1 MEGTVFCSQ
10 CPTIF
15 QHKLRHSRW
24 GDLYWIVLLDN
35 EREGTMD
42 FTSWGYVDVMLPFMD
57 LLSMLFHICVLC
69 YKFEVC
75 FNSSSVK
82 SN

>member
-24 GDLYWIVLLDN
+24 GDLYRIVLLDN

-57 LLSMLFHICVLC
+57 LLSMFISHMRIML
-69 YKFEVC
+69 
-75 FNSSSVK
+75 
-82 SN
+82 